1 MEWTINAIPFGGFVR
16 MEGESGD
23 SSHPHAFSN
32 RPLAWRML
40 VICGGVIMNFLL
52 GWGLLTASFMIGI
65 QMPNTE
71 VGSISIGKL
80 IDGMPASL
88 SDLKENDTILQ
99 IDSTDITS
107 YENFLSIL
115 KNDAEKKQ
123 SAKFTILR
131 NDKKIEIKIS
141 PNEDGLFGI
150 VPFQKLKTEK
160 YNFIDATKKAF
171 TESFVIMKGSINAIG
186 NLKTSLTTK
195 HEIPEEIGGPVAIA
209 STTDMI
215 LEKEDG
221 VFTTLVLFTATL
233 SLSLAVLNIMP
244 FPGLDGGRLFFLIG
258 EGVMRFFAQILLWF
272 GVRKKSLP
280 TQLPEKL
287 EILFHTIGYI
297 VLLGLIIW
305 ITWNDIS
312 RIFF

>member
-99 IDSTDITS
+99 IDNTDITS

-131 NDKKIEIKIS
+131 NDKKIEIK
-141 PNEDGLFGI
+141 L
-150 VPFQKLKTEK
+150 
-160 YNFIDATKKAF
+160 
-171 TESFVIMKGSINAIG
+171 
-186 NLKTSLTTK
+186 
-195 HEIPEEIGGPVAIA
+195 
-209 STTDMI
+209 
-215 LEKEDG
+215 
-221 VFTTLVLFTATL
+221 
-233 SLSLAVLNIMP
+233 
-244 FPGLDGGRLFFLIG
+244 R
-258 EGVMRFFAQILLWF
+258 
-272 GVRKKSLP
+272 
-280 TQLPEKL
+280 
-287 EILFHTIGYI
+287 
-297 VLLGLIIW
+297 LIIW
-305 ITWNDIS
+305 VKLLNYMLRKIASITKFLNLLIYAKGILKQS
-312 RIFF
+312 IALS